1 MRVLFE
7 KRVHEGLSRDNDT
20 ILAALN
26 GGLAWHR
33 RRQAKLEKAAA
44 EQKPAEG
51 QSS

>member
-33 RRQAKLEKAAA
+33 RRKAKAEAA
-44 EQKPAEG
+44 EAG
-51 QSS
+51 SDQSG